1 MGIDFTLLSNAIK
14 NKEGNHIYISEDKYG
29 WYIELWNK
37 PADEL
42 VGTYCI
48 SQSICI
54 KTILDFIPANNLSY
68 VTNIP
73 AVQSIL
79 EEMKLCQ

>member
-14 NKEGNHIYISEDKYG
+14 EKKGNHIYISEDRYV
-29 WYIELWNK
+29 WNK
-37 PADEL
+37 PAEEL
-42 VGTYCI
+42 VSTYCV
-48 SQSICI
+48 SQSIGI
-54 KTILDFIPANNLSY
+54 ETILEFIPANNLSY
-68 VTNIP
+68 STAIP

>member
-1 MGIDFTLLSNAIK
+1 MGVDFTLLSNAIK
-14 NKEGNHIYISEDKYG
+14 EKKGNHIYISEDRYG

-37 PADEL
+37 PTDEL
-42 VGTYCI
+42 VGTYCV
-48 SQSICI
+48 SQNIGI
-54 KTILDFIPANNLSY
+54 ETILSFIPTNNLSY
-68 VTNIP
+68 ATAIQ

>member
-1 MGIDFTLLSNAIK
+1 MGVDFTLLSNAIK
-14 NKEGNHIYISEDKYG
+14 EKKGNHIYISEDRYG

-37 PADEL
+37 PIDEL
-42 VGTYCI
+42 VGTYCV
-48 SQSICI
+48 SQSIEI
-54 KTILDFIPANNLSY
+54 ETILSFIPTNKLSY
-68 VTNIP
+68 ATAIP

>member
-14 NKEGNHIYISEDKYG
+14 EKKGNHIYISEDRYG

-37 PADEL
+37 PAEEL
-42 VGTYCI
+42 VSTYCV
-48 SQSICI
+48 SQSIGI
-54 KTILDFIPANNLSY
+54 ETILELIPENNLSY
-68 VTNIP
+68 STARP